1 MMVYYTK
8 GTNLIQQKIGD
19 IKMFLTGFADE
30 AGASLAVQIKATR
43 ELGWKFIETRNL
55 DGKNLASLTDAEF
68 EDVCAQLD
76 AAGISFNCYGSAV
89 ANWNKHPRCE
99 EAFEQSKKEL
109 FAAIPRMHKLGIKI
123 IRGMSFLTPV
133 DEQPDSPALEK
144 IIFAKVG
151 ELVKICEDN
160 GIIYGHENCMNYGGL
175 SYVHTL
181 KLLDNIKSPALKLI
195 YDTGNPVFNYRRIGF
210 APYALQSGWEFYR
223 NVREFITYVHIKD
236 GTALPRE
243 DGVRPDCKY
252 CWAGDGSGDVRAIV
266 KDLREYGY
274 DGGFSMEP
282 HVAAVFHDEAKE
294 ESDSLDKIKYES
306 YVEYGRRFEKLLRD
320 CGWEF

>member
-1 MMVYYTK
+1 
-8 GTNLIQQKIGD
+8 
-19 IKMFLTGFADE
+19 MFLTGFADE